1 MPRSLLHESGFMAHL
16 VKEGSPNPIG
26 ATWDGSGTNFAL
38 FSAHAEAVDLC
49 LFSPD
54 GKKETDRI
62 RLPEFTHEVFH
73 GYLPEVRPGQLYGY
87 RVHGAYAPA
96 EGHRFNPNKL
106 LVDPYA
112 KALKGELKWHDA
124 LHGYRLNSK
133 RGDDHMDTRDSA
145 KFMPKCMVVD
155 PAFTWG
161 GDRRPQRSWTE
172 TVFYEAHVKGMTQ
185 RHPDLDPKLRGTF
198 GGLTDPR
205 VIDHLVGLGV
215 TAIELMPVQAF
226 YDDRFLVEKGLHN
239 YWGYSTLCFHA
250 PATRYISEGANFH
263 EFKSMVKRLHD
274 ASIEVIL
281 DVVYNHTAEGNH
293 QGPTLSFRGIDNASY
308 YLLSKED
315 PRFCFDT
322 TGTGNTVNMRH
333 PRVLQMVMDS
343 LRYWVEECHVDGF
356 RFDLASTLGRDYDEF
371 DPQSSFLDAVAQDP
385 VLQTAKM
392 IAEPWDVGVNGYQL
406 GNFPPGW
413 AEWNGRYRD
422 DARSYWKLEEGY
434 TGGIASALTGS
445 AGLFDHQGRKP
456 WASVNFVTAHDG
468 FTLMDL
474 WSYNEKHN
482 EANGE
487 DNKDGHGD
495 NRSWNCGVEG
505 RTDDPDILALRDRL
519 RRATMATL
527 VLSQGTPMILM
538 GDEWGR
544 SREGNNNGYA
554 QDNEINWIAWPAT
567 DVADGA
573 GEDESAG
580 LAAESAPEFAD
591 FTAALVRL
599 RQERPLLRPSQ
610 FMHGEAIN
618 DNGVKNLAW
627 HRLDGAPMA
636 DDDWANGQGGRIQM
650 MVSGPGERSLLMMI
664 NPRDEAVRY
673 RVPERGKGEKP
684 RWRLLLD
691 TGTGEVEPEAQSVA
705 TGEEI
710 TVGERT
716 LLLFETV
723 DRLAA
728 ETPDG
733 ARRAA

>member
-1 MPRSLLHESGFMAHL
+1 MATRITQ
-16 VKEGSPNPIG
+16 GSPNPIG

-38 FSAHAEAVDLC
+38 FSANATAVDLC
-49 LFSPD
+49 LFSDD
-54 GKKETDRI
+54 GKKEIERVP
-62 RLPEFTHEVFH
+62 LPEYTHEVWH

-87 RVHGAYAPA
+87 RVHGPYAPA

-112 KALKGELKWHDA
+112 KALKGDLKWHDA
-124 LHGYRLNSK
+124 LYGYRLGSK

-145 KFMPKCMVVD
+145 RYMPKSMVVD

-161 GDRRPQRSWTE
+161 GDRRPMRSWTE
-172 TVFYEAHVKGMTQ
+172 TIFYEAHVKGMTQ
-185 RHPDLDPKLRGTF
+185 RHPDLSPHIRGTF
-198 GGLTDPR
+198 GGLSDPR

-226 YDDRFLVEKGLHN
+226 YDDRFLVEKGLTN

-250 PATRYISEGANFH
+250 PATRYISEGSSFH
-263 EFKSMVKRLHD
+263 EFKSMVKRLHE
-274 ASIEVIL
+274 AGIEVIL

-293 QGPTLSFRGIDNASY
+293 QGPTLSFRGIDNANY
-308 YLLSKED
+308 YLLSAED
-315 PRFCFDT
+315 RRFCFDT

-371 DPQSSFLDAVAQDP
+371 DPHSSFLDAVAQDP

-413 AEWNGRYRD
+413 AEWNGRFRD
-422 DARSYWKLEEGY
+422 DVRSYWKADENTL
-434 TGGIASALTGS
+434 GGMAAGLTGS
-445 AGLFDHQGRKP
+445 AGLFDHRGRKP

-474 WSYNEKHN
+474 WSYNDKHN

-487 DNKDGHGD
+487 DNRDGHDD

-505 RTDDPDILALRDRL
+505 ETDDPDILALRDRL

-527 VLSQGTPMILM
+527 ILSHGTPMLLM

-544 SREGNNNGYA
+544 SRRGNNNGYA
-554 QDNEINWIAWPAT
+554 QDNEINWIAWPGS
-567 DVADGA
+567 DVEAG
-573 GEDESAG
+573 GEDESQG
-580 LAAESAPEFAD
+580 LGAETAPEFAD

-599 RQERPLLRPSQ
+599 RQERPLLRPSE
-610 FMHGEAIN
+610 FLHGEAIN
-618 DNGVKNLAW
+618 DNGVTNLAW
-627 HRLDGAPMA
+627 HRLDGAPMKTE
-636 DDDWANGQGGRIQM
+636 DWENGQGGRVQM
-650 MVSGPGERSLLMMI
+650 MLSGPGQASLLMMM
-664 NPRDEAVRY
+664 NPRDEAVPY
-673 RVPERGKGEKP
+673 RIPVRGEGDEP

-691 TGTGEVEPEAQSVA
+691 TGEGEVEPEGQSVA
-705 TGEEI
+705 TGEEV

-723 DRLAA
+723 
-728 ETPDG
+728 EPV
-733 ARRAA
+733 RAAANDDRKAA